1 MIEPEIL
8 TEVPSNLKRLIRLV
22 VRGFYSLEH
31 AMIIDLLVRNPCMK
45 EDDIVEILRFE
56 RKQLRAL
63 INTLKTEKFVKT
75 RLKMETDAENKSTRQ
90 TYYFINY
97 QVFVN
102 IVKYKLDHIRRK
114 IEMEEMHNTS
124 RASFRCP
131 TCEKTFTDLEV
142 NELFDMMSGTFRC
155 TFCNNEVEEDADASS
170 VQDSRTLLAKFNEQ
184 IQPVYDLLQKCDDI
198 KLAPELLEPEPTD
211 LSKIHNRS
219 HTSKSSNMERD
230 VWSGDKNR
238 TTNYNL
244 GTDSTV
250 TISMGAENDGKKQE
264 AAKEVPVWMSQ
275 STVEGGQED
284 SRSSYVNEDSRPT
297 HMEAANR
304 TAVSNEIE
312 TLLIIHEKKGGAP
325 TGPIPGQRNESS
337 SSDSED
343 ETPKYSA
350 PSQNTVEEME
360 SEEEET
366 MVSVAGK
373 MVPLNEVTDEMVSKM
388 SPEEKEEYIRLGQE
402 LYQNMYE

>member
-8 TEVPSNLKRLIRLV
+8 TEVPATLKRLIRLV

-63 INTLKTEKFVKT
+63 INTLKTEKFLKT

-155 TFCNNEVEEDADASS
+155 TYCNNEVEEDASASS

-211 LSKIHNRS
+211 LSKIHNRFVFMALELHVYYVYRIVS
-219 HTSKSSNMERD
+219 LRFLLRILIDKLPPELKQNTLHWSTGTNLFSSVHSLQYNKTFLKLFEKFPGKYCILSDNKTLYIYITYADKSDNGLITQ
-230 VWSGDKNR
+230 VGC
-238 TTNYNL
+238 
-244 GTDSTV
+244 
-250 TISMGAENDGKKQE
+250 IHF
-264 AAKEVPVWMSQ
+264 VPVDIQ
-275 STVEGGQED
+275 
-284 SRSSYVNEDSRPT
+284 
-297 HMEAANR
+297 
-304 TAVSNEIE
+304 
-312 TLLIIHEKKGGAP
+312 L
-325 TGPIPGQRNESS
+325 
-337 SSDSED
+337 
-343 ETPKYSA
+343 
-350 PSQNTVEEME
+350 
-360 SEEEET
+360 
-366 MVSVAGK
+366 
-373 MVPLNEVTDEMVSKM
+373 
-388 SPEEKEEYIRLGQE
+388 
-402 LYQNMYE
+402 

>member
-211 LSKIHNRS
+211 LSKIHNRFVHVFKALELHVYYAFGIVS
-219 HTSKSSNMERD
+219 
-230 VWSGDKNR
+230 
-238 TTNYNL
+238 
-244 GTDSTV
+244 
-250 TISMGAENDGKKQE
+250 ISF
-264 AAKEVPVWMSQ
+264 
-275 STVEGGQED
+275 
-284 SRSSYVNEDSRPT
+284 
-297 HMEAANR
+297 
-304 TAVSNEIE
+304 
-312 TLLIIHEKKGGAP
+312 LLFLF
-325 TGPIPGQRNESS
+325 NF
-337 SSDSED
+337 
-343 ETPKYSA
+343 
-350 PSQNTVEEME
+350 
-360 SEEEET
+360 
-366 MVSVAGK
+366 
-373 MVPLNEVTDEMVSKM
+373 
-388 SPEEKEEYIRLGQE
+388 
-402 LYQNMYE
+402 